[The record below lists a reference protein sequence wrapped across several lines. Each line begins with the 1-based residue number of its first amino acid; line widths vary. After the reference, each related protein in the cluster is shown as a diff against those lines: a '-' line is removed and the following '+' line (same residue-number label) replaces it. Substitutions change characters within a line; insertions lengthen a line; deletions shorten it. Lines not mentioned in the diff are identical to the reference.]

1 MKIAVFGTS
10 VSPEFVH
17 VLRHFFSFLDRKGV
31 GVHIFRDFYGR
42 LADDLNYRPRVESFF
57 DSHENFDSTVDYI
70 FSIGG
75 DGTFLQSFLN
85 TRNYHI
91 PLVGVNSGRLGFL
104 ADISQEF
111 LIDGLTDIFEGRYSI
126 IERSLLEVR
135 LKGAPDFE
143 FSYALNEM
151 TVLKTDSSSM
161 INIHARI
168 NGQHLNSVWADG
180 LIIATPT
187 GSTAYSLSVGGPI
200 LTPDSENF
208 VITPIAPHNLT
219 VRPVVVPD
227 SSVIDLHI
235 EGRGTMYLTSLDSRS
250 VNVDLKTTITIK
262 KAGFKLKTLHL
273 HDQTFYQTL
282 RNKLMW
288 GVDKRNW

>member
-1 MKIAVFGTS
+1 MKIAVFGTT
-10 VSPEFVH
+10 VTRDFAV
-17 VLRHFFSFLDRKGV
+17 VLQHFFSFLRQNKIE
-31 GVHIFRDFYGR
+31 VHIFREYYEKLKSELG
-42 LADDLNYRPRVESFF
+42 YTPEVHGFF
-57 DSHENFDSTVDYI
+57 DTYRNFDSSVDYI

-85 TRNYHI
+85 TRNFHI
-91 PLVGVNSGRLGFL
+91 PLIGVNSGRLGFL
-104 ADISQEF
+104 ADISQE
-111 LIDGLTDIFEGRYSI
+111 LIVDALTDIFNGRYFI
-126 IERSLLEVR
+126 LERSLLEVE
-135 LKGAPDFE
+135 LNGAPNFE
-143 FSYALNEM
+143 FNYALNEM

-161 INIHARI
+161 INIHAKV
-168 NGQHLNSVWADG
+168 NGQYLNSVWADG
-180 LIIATPT
+180 MIIATPT

-227 SSVIDLHI
+227 NSVVDLQV
-235 EGRGTMYLTSLDSRS
+235 EGRGSQFLTSLDSRS
-250 VNVDLKTTITIK
+250 VNVDLATSITVR

-273 HDQTFYQTL
+273 PDQNFYQTL

-288 GVDKRNW
+288 GADKRN